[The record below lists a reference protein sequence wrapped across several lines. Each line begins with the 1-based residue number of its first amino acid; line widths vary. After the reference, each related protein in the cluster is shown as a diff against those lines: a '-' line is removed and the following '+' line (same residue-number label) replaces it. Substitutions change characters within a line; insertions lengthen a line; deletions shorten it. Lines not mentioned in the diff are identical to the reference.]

1 MEAWD
6 FQVSGLREH
15 SEKAKFFLY
24 NHLFLCVLIHKAGL
38 VAMSFP
44 LVFPFDM
51 SLLWNQSA
59 ALTKTP
65 ETANRGIRTG
75 TDSCNGS

>member
-1 MEAWD
+1 
-6 FQVSGLREH
+6 
-15 SEKAKFFLY
+15 
-24 NHLFLCVLIHKAGL
+24 
-38 VAMSFP
+38 MSFP
-44 LVFPFDM
+44 LVLPFDM

>member
-1 MEAWD
+1 
-6 FQVSGLREH
+6 
-15 SEKAKFFLY
+15 
-24 NHLFLCVLIHKAGL
+24 
-38 VAMSFP
+38 MSFP
-44 LVFPFDM
+44 LVLPFDM

-65 ETANRGIRTG
+65 ETANRGIRTE